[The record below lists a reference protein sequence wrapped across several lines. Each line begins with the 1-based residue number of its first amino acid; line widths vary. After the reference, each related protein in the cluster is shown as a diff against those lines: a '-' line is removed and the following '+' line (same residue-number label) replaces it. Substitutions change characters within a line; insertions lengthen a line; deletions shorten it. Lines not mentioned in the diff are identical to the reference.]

1 MPRSISFLLVRR
13 RLSHIIPAAIA
24 LIASALL
31 LAPTASAA
39 RPKDPVLQ
47 AINTAR
53 VQGRITGVDARD
65 LRRTWAASARAAR
78 VAHTSS
84 RRASIVAVRAY
95 TIRLARSRGLTPERL
110 KPALLSVEATTW
122 TMLKSADFPSHEE
135 EVEMPGEVVIFT
147 YYSGRGVQFQP
158 FETYK
163 QGLRELNTLKPDVAA
178 ARAIADRMLELAT
191 PRGPA
196 LTWEYFFPFGG
207 PSRPWTSAISQ
218 AVATEFFYRVGQ
230 AVPEADR
237 ARYAGAAEA
246 AARSFQLHTGRGGVA
261 SPQGK
266 GSFYVMY
273 PFAPSQRILNGHLQ
287 VLLNVN
293 RYANASG
300 SKVARN
306 VVNKG
311 IIGVLPMLPKF
322 DTGAWSNY
330 QPGQEA
336 ELGYHEF
343 QAEQL
348 VKLGDETTNPTFI
361 DYGAR
366 FTQYLDT
373 PPTLTFPTSRLI
385 PIFAARD
392 GFRDALRVPYV
403 IDKRA
408 NATMV
413 VFDSSNTEVRRIS
426 YKRGRGQGAIIWN
439 GLDARGK
446 PVPPGTYTAKF
457 TVTDVVGNRAFVD
470 LEQQLRVV
478 ADVLPP
484 TLRLMTVRER
494 GTTTLVTANAFDV
507 HSGYITAFVRIDGRV
522 VASRR
527 APRAGSITLHVR
539 KPMREVSRGELVLRD
554 TSGNELVQP
563 LTS

>member
-1 MPRSISFLLVRR
+1 MSPRPLPIRSLLTA
-13 RLSHIIPAAIA
+13 LLAAALLCAPAAN
-24 LIASALL
+24 SAP
-31 LAPTASAA
+31 A
-39 RPKDPVLQ
+39 KDPVVQ
-47 AINTAR
+47 SINTALAAK
-53 VQGRITGVDARD
+53 RITPVDARD
-65 LRRTWAASARAAR
+65 LRMTWAASARAAR
-78 VAHTSS
+78 TARTSS
-84 RRASIVAVRAY
+84 RRASILAVRAY
-95 TIRLARSRGLTPERL
+95 TTNLARSRGLTPERL

-122 TMLKSADFPSHEE
+122 TMLKSSDFPSHEE
-135 EVEMPGEVVIFT
+135 EVEIPGEPVVFT

-163 QGLRELNTLKPDVAA
+163 QGLRELNTLKPDVEA
-178 ARAIADRMLELAT
+178 ARAIADRMLELAA

-218 AVATEFFYRVGQ
+218 AVATEFFYRVGA
-230 AVPEADR
+230 AVPEAER
-237 ARYAGAAEA
+237 APYAGAAEA
-246 AARSFQLHTGRGGVA
+246 AARSFQLGTRQGGVA

-300 SKVARN
+300 SKVARA
-306 VVNKG
+306 VVATG
-311 IIGVLPMLPKF
+311 IVGVLPMLPKF

-343 QAEQL
+343 QTEQL
-348 VKLGDETTNPTFI
+348 VKLGDETGNATFA
-361 DYGAR
+361 DYGLR
-366 FTQYLDT
+366 FTNYLDT
-373 PPTLTFPTSRLI
+373 PPTITFPTSAI
-385 PIFAARD
+385 APIFAARD
-392 GFRDALRVPYV
+392 GFRDSLVVPYS

-413 VFDSSNTEVRRIS
+413 VFDATGTEVRRIS
-426 YKRGRGQGAIIWN
+426 YKRGRGAGSLTWN
-439 GLDARGK
+439 GLDSRGA
-446 PVPPGTYTAKF
+446 PVAPGDYSAKF
-457 TVTDVVGNRAFVD
+457 TVTDIVGNRAFVD
-470 LEQQLRVV
+470 HPLQLRVLK
-478 ADVLPP
+478 DELPP

-494 GTTTLVTANAFDV
+494 GSVTLVTANAFDL
-507 HSGYITAFVRIDGRV
+507 HSASMTAMVRLDGRV
-522 VASRR
+522 IATMR
-527 APRAGSITLHVR
+527 APRSGNVTLR
-539 KPMREVSRGELVLRD
+539 IAKAMSEVTRGELVLRD

>member
-1 MPRSISFLLVRR
+1 V
-13 RLSHIIPAAIA
+13 
-24 LIASALL
+24 
-31 LAPTASAA
+31 
-39 RPKDPVLQ
+39 
-47 AINTAR
+47 
-53 VQGRITGVDARD
+53 
-65 LRRTWAASARAAR
+65 TWAASARAAR
-78 VAHTSS
+78 TARTAS

-95 TIRLARSRGLTPERL
+95 TTNLARTRGLTPERL

-135 EVEMPGEVVIFT
+135 EVEIPGEVVMFT

-163 QGLRELNTLKPDVAA
+163 QGLRELNTLKPDVDA
-178 ARAIADRMLELAT
+178 ARAIADRMLELSA

-218 AVATEFFYRVGQ
+218 AIATEFFYRVGT
-230 AVPEADR
+230 ALPEAER
-237 ARYAGAAEA
+237 APYSGAAEA
-246 AARSFQLHTGRGGVA
+246 AARSFQLGTSQGGVA

-300 SKVARN
+300 STVART
-306 VVNKG
+306 VVDKG
-311 IIGVLPMLPKF
+311 IVAVLPMLPKF

-343 QAEQL
+343 QTEQL
-348 VKLGDETTNPTFI
+348 VKLGEETANATFA

-366 FTQYLDT
+366 FSQYLET
-373 PPTLTFPTSRLI
+373 PPTITFPTA
-385 PIFAARD
+385 PFPTIFAARD
-392 GFRDALRVPYV
+392 GFRDTLAVPFT
-403 IDKRA
+403 IDKRSKV
-408 NATMV
+408 TLV
-413 VFDSSNTEVRRIS
+413 IFDSTAREVRRVS
-426 YKRGRGQGAIIWN
+426 TTRGRGAGTVIWD
-439 GLDARGK
+439 GLDARGT
-446 PVPPGTYTAKF
+446 PVPPGDYTAEA
-457 TVTDVVGNRAFVD
+457 TVTDLAANRSFTNV
-470 LEQQLRVV
+470 EQPLRVV
-478 ADVLPP
+478 KDELPP
-484 TLRLMTVRER
+484 VLRLLTVRER
-494 GTTTLVTANAFDV
+494 GTTTIVTANGFDV
-507 HSGYITAFVRIDGRV
+507 SSGYLTAMVRLDGRV
-522 VASRR
+522 LATMRG
-527 APRAGSITLHVR
+527 PRAGNVTLRVAR
-539 KPMREVSRGELVLRD
+539 PMSEVSRGELVLRD

>member
-1 MPRSISFLLVRR
+1 MNRLLPNISFV
-13 RLSHIIPAAIA
+13 AIA
-24 LIASALL
+24 LLASALL
-31 LAPTASAA
+31 LTPVASAA
-39 RPKDPVLQ
+39 PAKDPVVQ
-47 AINTAR
+47 AINTALTA
-53 VQGRITGVDARD
+53 GRITAVDARE
-65 LRRTWAASARAAR
+65 LRTTWAASARAAR
-78 VAHTSS
+78 TARTSS
-84 RRASIVAVRAY
+84 RRASILAVRRY
-95 TIRLARSRGLTPERL
+95 TTNLARSRGLTAERL

-122 TMLKSADFPSHEE
+122 TMLKSSDFPSHEE
-135 EVEMPGEVVIFT
+135 EVEIPGEVVVFT

-163 QGLRELNTLKPDVAA
+163 QGLRELNTLKPDVEA
-178 ARAIADRMLELAT
+178 ARAIADRMLELAA

-207 PSRPWTSAISQ
+207 PSRPWTSSISQ
-218 AVATEFFYRVGQ
+218 AVATEFFYRVGA
-230 AVPEADR
+230 AVPEAER
-237 ARYAGAAEA
+237 APYANAAEG
-246 AARSFQLHTGRGGVA
+246 AARSFQLSTRRGGVA

-293 RYANASG
+293 RYATASG
-300 SKVARN
+300 SKVAKA
-306 VVNKG
+306 VVAQG
-311 IIGVLPMLPKF
+311 IVGVLPMLPKF

-343 QAEQL
+343 QTEQL
-348 VKLGDETTNPTFI
+348 VKLGDETANETFA

-373 PPTLTFPTSRLI
+373 PPTITFPATALT

-392 GFRDALRVPYV
+392 GFRDSLTVPYV

-408 NATMV
+408 KATMV
-413 VFDSSNTEVRRIS
+413 VFDATDTEVRRIS
-426 YKRGRGQGAIIWN
+426 YSRGRGAGRIIWN
-439 GLDARGK
+439 GLDSKGT
-446 PVPPGTYTAKF
+446 PVPPGDYTAQF
-457 TVTDVVGNRAFVD
+457 TVTDIVGNRTFIGH
-470 LEQQLRVV
+470 EQPLRVV
-478 ADVLPP
+478 KDEVQP

-494 GTTTLVTANAFDV
+494 GTSTLVTASAFDL
-507 HSGYITAFVRIDGRV
+507 HSAYMIAMVRIDGRV
-522 VASRR
+522 VATRR
-527 APRAGSITLHVR
+527 APRSGNVTIRIA
-539 KPMREVSRGELVLRD
+539 KAMREVSRGELVLRD